1 MHDHLGHELKVGD
14 RVLIPCIIEELN
26 PGEDYCNVSLKSWY
40 GRRPDDQKEPIRAI
54 NTGVLCRWNEGDT
67 LPGDL

>member
-14 RVLIPCIIEELN
+14 RVLIPCVVKELYPAEE
-26 PGEDYCNVSLKSWY
+26 YCNVSLESCY
-40 GRRPDDQKEPIRAI
+40 GRRPDDQKETVSAI
-54 NTGVLCRWNEGDT
+54 NTGVLVRWNEGDI

>member
-14 RVLIPCIIEELN
+14 RVLVPCIIKELGSEEN
-26 PGEDYCNVSLKSWY
+26 YCNVSLDSFY
-40 GRRPDDQKEPIRAI
+40 GRRPDDQKEMFYAI
-54 NTGVLCRWNEGDT
+54 NTGVVVRWNEGDI

>member
-14 RVLIPCIIEELN
+14 RVLIPCIVEKLYG
-26 PGEDYCNVSLKSWY
+26 GEYYCNVLLKTWY
-40 GRRPDDQKEPIRAI
+40 GRRPDDQKETIGAI
-54 NTGVLCRWNEGDT
+54 NTGVLVRWNEGDT